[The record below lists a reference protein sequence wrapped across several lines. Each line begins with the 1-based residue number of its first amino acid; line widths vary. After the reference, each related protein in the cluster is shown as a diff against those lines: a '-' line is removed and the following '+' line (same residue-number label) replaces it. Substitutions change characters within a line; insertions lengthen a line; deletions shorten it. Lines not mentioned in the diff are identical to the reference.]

1 MILAVLFFMA
11 IVVFFGAIAFLIGL
25 YKISFPSDQE
35 DKAFGVKLLT
45 YATICLIIG
54 LGTCSVIPLQGNI

>member
-1 MILAVLFFMA
+1 MLAVLFFMA

-45 YATICLIIG
+45 YSTICLIIG
-54 LGTCSVIPLQGNI
+54 LGTCSAFPLQGNI